1 MSFDALKSRVSAYV
15 ENNFPD
21 INGGSGGGESDGS
34 GSKAGVGLEALVFL
48 YVAMVYE
55 SGRTPEPLHLE
66 VTSKIPVGAGLGSSA
81 RRHTASTH
89 THTHAL
95 VQTNLYIYL
104 RTLINYSG
112 LRRLLAN
119 LYCSSPTTYDSR
131 DLGLY
136 TERH

>member
-1 MSFDALKSRVSAYV
+1 MSFDTLKSRVSAYV

-81 RRHTASTH
+81 AYSVAVATVFYRH
-89 THTHAL
+89 L
-95 VQTNLYIYL
+95 VLNQEAVNRSCLYFNSI
-104 RTLINYSG
+104 
-112 LRRLLAN
+112 
-119 LYCSSPTTYDSR
+119 
-131 DLGLY
+131 
-136 TERH
+136 

>member
-1 MSFDALKSRVSAYV
+1 MSAYV

-81 RRHTASTH
+81 AYSVAVATVFYRH
-89 THTHAL
+89 L
-95 VQTNLYIYL
+95 VLNQEAVNRSCLYFNSI
-104 RTLINYSG
+104 
-112 LRRLLAN
+112 
-119 LYCSSPTTYDSR
+119 
-131 DLGLY
+131 
-136 TERH
+136 

>member
-21 INGGSGGGESDGS
+21 INGGSGGGGESDGS
-34 GSKAGVGLEALVFL
+34 GSKAGDGLEALVFL

-81 RRHTASTH
+81 AYSVAVATVFYRH
-89 THTHAL
+89 L
-95 VQTNLYIYL
+95 VLNQEAVNRSCL
-104 RTLINYSG
+104 
-112 LRRLLAN
+112 
-119 LYCSSPTTYDSR
+119 
-131 DLGLY
+131 
-136 TERH
+136 